1 MEWSKSKINL
11 VLDLYLIRN
20 EAKKNYYGFVRD
32 IKPINNFQSF
42 TINLVS
48 IKRHIN
54 YRIKNTRLLYNCS
67 FYITYSKLF
76 ITCFKIKPPN

>member
-32 IKPINNFQSF
+32 IKPINNF
-42 TINLVS
+42 
-48 IKRHIN
+48 
-54 YRIKNTRLLYNCS
+54 
-67 FYITYSKLF
+67 
-76 ITCFKIKPPN
+76 